1 MANLKFRTS
10 HRTWEDW
17 LGIFLGIA
25 IALAPWVVGE
35 TANEPALINAAVV
48 GFATM
53 ILAELDLVSFRRWS
67 EAGQIVCGAWV
78 AASPFIFG
86 YSGGGALRAWNFAAG
101 ALVALL
107 GVVELWQYENKK

>member
-25 IALAPWVVGE
+25 IALAPWVVVE
-35 TANEPALINAAVV
+35 TANEPAVINAAVV
-48 GFATM
+48 GFAAM
-53 ILAELDLVSFRRWS
+53 ILAELDLISFRRWS
-67 EAGQIVCGAWV
+67 EVGQIVCGAWV
-78 AASPFIFG
+78 AVSPFIFG
-86 YSGGGALRAWNFAAG
+86 YSGSGALRAWHFAAG

-107 GVVELWQYENKK
+107 GVLKLWQSGKEK